1 MIFEKAITKLY
12 RKNLF
17 GRCDDSGCVYYFS
30 ASDFDGLIAE
40 PYEFTAKAGHR
51 LQGYFYY
58 YGEPAKGRI
67 VVFDHGMGG
76 GHRSYMKE
84 IEMLASHGYRVF
96 SYDHT
101 GCMESEGACTNG
113 FAQSLSDLNDCL
125 NALKSDE
132 RWSGAAF
139 SVVGH
144 SWGGFATLN
153 IPALHPDVTHIVPIS
168 GFLSVDA
175 MLEQQFS
182 ALLTP
187 YRASVR
193 RLEEEANPDFL
204 QYDARNT
211 FEKMTTKALVIYSAD
226 DKVVRAIDHFAPL
239 RRAMMGR
246 EEQIEFLLV
255 NGKGHNPNF
264 TEDAVQYKDAFFK
277 TFMRKLKRREL
288 VSDEQKRAFVASY
301 DWNRM
306 TAQDEAIWQRIFQ
319 FLDNAVHS

>member
-1 MIFEKAITKLY
+1 MIFEKTIQKLY

-17 GRCDDSGCVYYFS
+17 CRCDDSGCVYYFS

-40 PYEFTAKAGHR
+40 PYTFFAKEGHR
-51 LQGYFYY
+51 LQGYFYRY
-58 YGEPAKGRI
+58 ENPIEGRI
-67 VVFDHGMGG
+67 IVFDHGMGG

-84 IEMLASHGYRVF
+84 IELLARHGYRVF
-96 SYDHT
+96 AYDHT

-113 FAQSLSDLNDCL
+113 FAQSLSDLDDCL
-125 NALKSDE
+125 NALKSDGKWE
-132 RWSGAAF
+132 GYTF

-182 ALLTP
+182 RLLTP

-193 RLEEEANPDFL
+193 KLEENANPDYL
-204 QYDARNT
+204 KYDARKT
-211 FEKMTTKALVIYSAD
+211 FWTMTTKALVIYSAD
-226 DKVVRAIDHFAPL
+226 DRIVRALDHFAPL

-255 NGKGHNPNF
+255 NYKGHNPNF
-264 TEDAVQYKDAFFK
+264 TEDAVRYKDEFFK
-277 TFMRKLKRREL
+277 TLTKKLKRHEL
-288 VSDEQKRAFVASY
+288 ISEAAKRAFVDSY

-306 TAQDEAIWQRIFQ
+306 TAQDSAVWDRIFA
-319 FLDNAVHS
+319 FLDSAVQN